1 MFNEVL
7 TDGQVY
13 FEDENKL
20 EYLHWSIWVNYIINW
35 IGQCNSTFKI
45 IRCLNVEEALPKI
58 NIYSLNSNDNA
69 AIGTLIVCFQGNN
82 IKGKILFGSS

>member
-35 IGQCNSTFKI
+35 IGQYNYKWT
-45 IRCLNVEEALPKI
+45 V
-58 NIYSLNSNDNA
+58 
-69 AIGTLIVCFQGNN
+69 
-82 IKGKILFGSS
+82 